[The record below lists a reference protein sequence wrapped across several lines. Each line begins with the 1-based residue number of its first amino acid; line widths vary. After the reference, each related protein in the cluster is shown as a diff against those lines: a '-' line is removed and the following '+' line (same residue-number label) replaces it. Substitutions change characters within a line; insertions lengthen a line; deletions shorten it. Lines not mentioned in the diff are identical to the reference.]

1 MHKVLVKAVRVN
13 DLCSREAFC
22 SRGQRW
28 PPREASALKGLA
40 KKTEKLQSEEEEE
53 QARKVGRQER
63 EESEITPHLV
73 HS

>member
-28 PPREASALKGLA
+28 PPREAPALKGLA
-40 KKTEKLQSEEEEE
+40 KKTEKLH
-53 QARKVGRQER
+53 RPGKWGGKR
-63 EESEITPHLV
+63 EKSLRLRRI
-73 HS
+73 